1 MLTKRLQTILDVLP
15 SVQSVVDVGTDHC
28 LLPIAIKKK
37 FPNMEVS
44 ASDVAKGPLASAQK
58 MLQDFQMNDIQLYLS
73 NGVQDLPKQYEAVI
87 IAGMGANTMIEI
99 LGNGLN
105 YCTKCKYLV
114 LQANK
119 DVDLLREWLFTN
131 GFSIICE
138 EIVFDYKFYQ
148 ILVVE
153 YKPQDWDSL
162 DVMFGPILRKQNS
175 DIFQEYWSQEL
186 DKYQKI
192 VKQLPSDYPK
202 LNEAMDKLH
211 MMQDVVKK
219 GK

>member
-15 SVQSVVDVGTDHC
+15 HVLSVVDVGTDHC

-37 FPNMEVS
+37 YPNMEVS

-58 MLQDFQMNDIQLYLS
+58 MLQEHHMQDIQLYLS
-73 NGVQDLPKQYEAVI
+73 NGVQDLPMQCEAVI

-99 LGNGLN
+99 LEKGFD
-105 YCTKCKYLV
+105 YCKACKYLV

-119 DVDLLREWLFTN
+119 DVDLLREWLFTH
-131 GFSIICE
+131 GFSIVAE
-138 EIVFDYKFYQ
+138 EIVFDYKYYQ

-153 YKPQDWDSL
+153 YKKQEWNSL
-162 DVMFGPILRKQNS
+162 DVMFGPILRNQYS

-202 LNEAMDKLH
+202 LKEAMAKLQ
-211 MMQDVVKK
+211 MMQDIVKK